1 MQNHD
6 PSPSVWISND
16 VFDDNLSYGTKT
28 EVGRTYRHGKLKQDA
43 RT

>member
-1 MQNHD
+1 MQNQSCPDFYD

-28 EVGRTYRHGKLKQDA
+28 EVGRTYRHG
-43 RT
+43 